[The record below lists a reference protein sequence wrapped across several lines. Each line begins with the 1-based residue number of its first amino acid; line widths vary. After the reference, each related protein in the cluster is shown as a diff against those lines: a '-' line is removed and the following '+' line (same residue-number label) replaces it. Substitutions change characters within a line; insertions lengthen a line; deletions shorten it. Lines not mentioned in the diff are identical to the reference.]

1 MVLAAL
7 VLIGG
12 PGMGCRAP
20 AGAAR
25 DQKELHQGAA
35 PAAASGPAPVP
46 RSEERPRNRAGWRA
60 ALEWPA
66 DCEDAFQASNA
77 GTGDEGIAVNQ
88 LEPRLALIEVL
99 CAAGA
104 YQPSHVY
111 VLFDERG
118 TVSAKTVLRFSVYH
132 TEDGRSLASSME
144 TELWGESVVSPQSRE
159 LSVLTVSRQL
169 ADCGIWSRYRI
180 GTDPTLIAAAARLP
194 CPAAPGSPA
203 ESTDGGP
210 PPGWRPIRLRR

>member
-1 MVLAAL
+1 MALTAVATSALAC
-7 VLIGG
+7 GTPG
-12 PGMGCRAP
+12 PARYDS
-20 AGAAR
+20 GAA
-25 DQKELHQGAA
+25 QGNAA
-35 PAAASGPAPVP
+35 PRPAEPPAVAV
-46 RSEERPRNRAGWRA
+46 RSAPSPGDRAHWRA
-60 ALEWPA
+60 TLDWPA

-77 GTGDEGIAVNQ
+77 GTADEGIAVSE
-88 LEPRLALIEVL
+88 LEPRLALVEVL

-118 TVSAKTVLRFSVYH
+118 AVPVNTVLRFSVYH
-132 TEDGRSLASSME
+132 SEDGTSLGASME
-144 TELWGESVVSPQSRE
+144 TELWGESFVSPQSRE
-159 LSVLTVSRQL
+159 LSVLTLSRQL

-203 ESTDGGP
+203 ASTGGAP
-210 PPGWRPIRLRR
+210 RGWRPIRLRR

>member
-1 MVLAAL
+1 MAVTAVATSALAC
-7 VLIGG
+7 GTPG
-12 PGMGCRAP
+12 PERHES
-20 AGAAR
+20 GAA
-25 DQKELHQGAA
+25 QGTAA
-35 PAAASGPAPVP
+35 PRPAELPAVAV
-46 RSEERPRNRAGWRA
+46 RSARRPGDRAHWRA

-77 GTGDEGIAVNQ
+77 ATADDGIAVNE
-88 LEPRLALIEVL
+88 LEPRLALVEVL

-118 TVSAKTVLRFSVYH
+118 AVPVKTVLRFSVYRS
-132 TEDGRSLASSME
+132 EDGESLTASME
-144 TELWGESVVSPQSRE
+144 MELWGESVVSPRSRE
-159 LSVLTVSRQL
+159 LSVLTLSRQL

-180 GTDPTLIAAAARLP
+180 GTDPTLIAAVARLP

-203 ESTDGGP
+203 ESADGGP
-210 PPGWRPIRLRR
+210 PRGWRPIRLRR